1 MGKGLII
8 LAVGAL
14 LFAQCSGDKT
24 STVDDSIGYI
34 FEKQEELSFE
44 ELEYPDLLGVTM
56 QLIKQDSLLF
66 LNDYHGDSLIHVYN
80 LNTRQIVRKLILAGN
95 GPNELIPPLELQLV
109 DDNLWILSRPLH
121 VLTHIPCRSIAGN
134 LVLQK
139 DGGVPA
145 EADCFVPLEGAS
157 MVFSGFWE
165 KRYAYQNRTNGNEVR
180 EFGDYPDFWEEEKN
194 IPSAAKAMFHQSR
207 FAVNTGKHLFASCSY
222 FALEI
227 YEYDP
232 KGKNLPVLKYRK
244 QLGKYEYDFETGGR
258 VSARMHSGADPASV
272 DIVSGEEYLYVL
284 TQDGENRRCRNIM
297 VLDWEGNPVKLLKT
311 GKRITCLAVDEKSG
325 MGYCIVQEPEDKLMA
340 FKL

>member
-121 VLTHIPCRSIAGN
+121 VLTHIPCRSIGRESCFAERRWSTGR
-134 LVLQK
+134 
-139 DGGVPA
+139 GGLFCSLGRCVY
-145 EADCFVPLEGAS
+145 G
-157 MVFSGFWE
+157 VFRFLGE
-165 KRYAYQNRTNGNEVR
+165 KVCLSE
-180 EFGDYPDFWEEEKN
+180 
-194 IPSAAKAMFHQSR
+194 
-207 FAVNTGKHLFASCSY
+207 
-222 FALEI
+222 
-227 YEYDP
+227 
-232 KGKNLPVLKYRK
+232 
-244 QLGKYEYDFETGGR
+244 
-258 VSARMHSGADPASV
+258 
-272 DIVSGEEYLYVL
+272 
-284 TQDGENRRCRNIM
+284 QDE
-297 VLDWEGNPVKLLKT
+297 W
-311 GKRITCLAVDEKSG
+311 
-325 MGYCIVQEPEDKLMA
+325 Q
-340 FKL
+340 